1 MGLVHRPVSQD
12 PLFRSALRTAVDIRI
27 RVGQYPFCGP
37 STTFKEHA
45 ARANCL
51 FAFERQY
58 PL

>member
-1 MGLVHRPVSQD
+1 MGLARRPVLLD
-12 PLFRSALRTAVDIRI
+12 PFFRSDLRIAVDIRI

-37 STTFKEHA
+37 STTFKGTGV
-45 ARANCL
+45 RAICL